1 MMMCSSFTH
10 YSLRALRLTCLT
22 LAGPL
27 FALSAKADVDTCVEA
42 HSQGQILRD
51 EGRLLAAQAEFLTCV
66 TDEACP
72 APVKEEC
79 EQHLNAVKQATP
91 TVVFAARD
99 DIGRDLDGVRVFLDG
114 EFLADVDGSSPVPI
128 NPGPHEMR
136 FEHLDGRV
144 VEQKLVA
151 VQGEH
156 ARFVV
161 AKFSSPRRPAPK
173 TDVAPATAEPSDL
186 RRVAT
191 YVFGGLA
198 VVGLGG
204 FAAFGLQGRGEESDL
219 RSSCAP
225 NCTAAQKRSV
235 AQKYMLADVSLAVA
249 GLSLAGGAVLYFAPL
264 PVAEG
269 QTASLSVRGKF

>member
-1 MMMCSSFTH
+1 MMTRHMFMPSNLHT
-10 YSLRALRLTCLT
+10 LRLTFIT
-22 LAGPL
+22 LAAPL
-27 FALSAKADVDTCVEA
+27 WSLSARADVEQCVEA
-42 HSQGQILRD
+42 HSHGQILRD
-51 EGRLLAAQAEFLTCV
+51 EGRLLQAQAEFLTCA
-66 TDEACP
+66 TDETCP

-79 EQHLNAVKQATP
+79 EQHLTAVKQATP

-99 DIGRDLDGVRVFLDG
+99 ALGRDLDGVRVFLDG

-136 FEHLDGRV
+136 FEHPDGQV
-144 VEQKLVA
+144 VEQKLIA

-156 ARFVV
+156 ARFV
-161 AKFSSPRRPAPK
+161 AAEFSSPRRSAPAPSEGS
-173 TDVAPATAEPSDL
+173 ATQEPSDL

-198 VVGLGG
+198 VVGLGS
-204 FAAFGLQGRGEESDL
+204 FAVFGLQGRAEESVL

-225 NCTAAQKRSV
+225 DCTPGQKRSV
-235 AQKYMLADVSLAVA
+235 AEKYMLADVSLAVA

-264 PVAEG
+264 PAAG
-269 QTASLSVRGKF
+269 QTASLSVRGEF